1 MYSRFR
7 KLLRA
12 TVKIAAYTRNAAAAL
27 AALAGAALVI
37 LLVQNPLHDAVATAL
52 YVTYKAD
59 RENRLEW
66 QDAFRSLKDEQHT
79 SREISTDRAEYA
91 FWLLTRSLSKSEL
104 SDHLIEIPS
113 RHVTEIK
120 FFVLDSVG
128 AVLEDGYADRNSTN
142 GHIRHSRAGYVIDV
156 ARCESSCRILLSVKS
171 VGPAR
176 LNALLRSTADIE
188 SSESFFERSGGV
200 LFGSLLMIAAFSF
213 LIALLSREFTFFL
226 FGAWVIV
233 SLRLSSYTAGWD
245 MGWLGAPLVE
255 DFPIASRNVPLAS
268 YALLTVAL
276 FWSIFRKEVVQL
288 HATTLIRILFSIS
301 LALLCAAS
309 VLSHKTFLP
318 ILWAV
323 VIPCVATL
331 IALTIRIYL
340 RTGSSSA
347 AWYGASWLATFS
359 GALGDVAYAAGLTSG
374 KPTLANSLAASLA
387 GALLAGIAIAQRLNH
402 ERTGRLKAQRKTL
415 VALEGIREMYER
427 IPIGLFALREDGT
440 IRISNPAFE
449 HLTRSIYYRNNDIGV
464 SIDDIFGN
472 GTLDRLQR
480 SAAHSVDQD
489 IELHVASPNSG
500 VKRWFLAKVTAK
512 GNSIEGSIQ
521 DITERKEAE
530 AQLRHLVD
538 HDALTGLSNRRGL
551 ERSMSEAQSM
561 VAQGVPCAVAHLALD
576 RFKLINDLY
585 GHGVGDTML
594 QMAASRLMQTVR
606 ARDHV
611 ARMADSFVVVFFDCP
626 DFATLGLSERLRE
639 VIMQAPFEVDG
650 KRLDMT
656 ASVGV
661 VCFDPELGMVDTLA
675 SAGRACAEAKARGR
689 NCVVRLDDSDNR
701 LRSHLEELK
710 VVADLKRKI
719 NPDRYFLDFQ
729 PIVSLHR
736 PDESLNYEVL
746 LRMRDEFGGVIPPG
760 RFIGAAERNG
770 LMSDIDR
777 WVLRSTLE
785 WLDTHP
791 AHRDRL
797 AFATIN
803 ISGASLNDSRFIDDA
818 FAMIADHPLAMPKL
832 CFEITESVALNDLNS
847 TRRFIDRVRQYG
859 SKLALDDFGAGYTSF
874 NYLKEIPADFIKID
888 GSFVRDINLNP
899 ANYAIT
905 RTIVDLTHELG
916 MRSIAEWAETPE
928 TVEALIELGVDYG
941 QGFGLA
947 RAMDKQIVTD
957 AASCG
962 TLVRDR
968 RVLEIFATLSRD
980 GVIAGN

>member
-1 MYSRFR
+1 
-7 KLLRA
+7 
-12 TVKIAAYTRNAAAAL
+12 
-27 AALAGAALVI
+27 
-37 LLVQNPLHDAVATAL
+37 
-52 YVTYKAD
+52 
-59 RENRLEW
+59 
-66 QDAFRSLKDEQHT
+66 
-79 SREISTDRAEYA
+79 
-91 FWLLTRSLSKSEL
+91 
-104 SDHLIEIPS
+104 
-113 RHVTEIK
+113 
-120 FFVLDSVG
+120 
-128 AVLEDGYADRNSTN
+128 
-142 GHIRHSRAGYVIDV
+142 
-156 ARCESSCRILLSVKS
+156 
-171 VGPAR
+171 
-176 LNALLRSTADIE
+176 
-188 SSESFFERSGGV
+188 
-200 LFGSLLMIAAFSF
+200 
-213 LIALLSREFTFFL
+213 
-226 FGAWVIV
+226 
-233 SLRLSSYTAGWD
+233 
-245 MGWLGAPLVE
+245 
-255 DFPIASRNVPLAS
+255 
-268 YALLTVAL
+268 
-276 FWSIFRKEVVQL
+276 
-288 HATTLIRILFSIS
+288 
-301 LALLCAAS
+301 
-309 VLSHKTFLP
+309 
-318 ILWAV
+318 
-323 VIPCVATL
+323 
-331 IALTIRIYL
+331 
-340 RTGSSSA
+340 
-347 AWYGASWLATFS
+347 
-359 GALGDVAYAAGLTSG
+359 
-374 KPTLANSLAASLA
+374 
-387 GALLAGIAIAQRLNH
+387 
-402 ERTGRLKAQRKTL
+402 
-415 VALEGIREMYER
+415 MYER
-427 IPIGLFALREDGT
+427 IPIGLFALNADGS
-440 IRISNPAFE
+440 IKIANPAFRRIASA
-449 HLTRSIYYRNNDIGV
+449 LMPTARIDGM
-464 SIDDIFGN
+464 SIDSLFGK
-472 GTLDRLQR
+472 GTFANFKRCADPR
-480 SAAHSVDQD
+480 SPQD
-489 IELHVASPNSG
+489 VELVFTDDATTTQH
-500 VKRWFLAKVTAK
+500 WFLAKVTTKDEA
-512 GNSIEGSIQ
+512 IEGSIQ
-521 DITERKEAE
+521 DITERKAAE
-530 AQLRHLVD
+530 ATLRHLVD
-538 HDALTGLSNRRGL
+538 HDSLTGLSNRRGL
-551 ERSMSEAQSM
+551 ERSMIEAQTM
-561 VAQGVPCAVAHLALD
+561 VAQGVPCAVAHLSLD

-594 QMAASRLMQTVR
+594 QMAAARLMQAVR
-606 ARDHV
+606 SRDHV

-639 VIMQAPFEVDG
+639 SIMQVPFEVDG

-736 PDESLNYEVL
+736 PDDSLNYEVL
-746 LRMRDEFGGVIPPG
+746 LRMRDEAGGVIQPG

-791 AHRDRL
+791 THRDRL

-928 TVEALIELGVDYG
+928 TVQALIELGVDYG

-957 AASCG
+957 ASSCA

-968 RVLEIFATLSRD
+968 RVLEIFASLSRPNALAND
-980 GVIAGN
+980 

>member
-1 MYSRFR
+1 VLRLRSFFTDLSSKALRACDLVVGAIVCSLMVAVLAIYGISSQAGSRPTSLSPNELLIIPSDDLVRSPHDALETALSPQGGTRYKATTQPPGPFWLVFKAPLLAEAKTQVIELR
-7 KLLRA
+7 MLRA
-12 TVKIAAYTRNAAAAL
+12 TNL
-27 AALAGAALVI
+27 SFWS
-37 LLVQNPLHDAVATAL
+37 
-52 YVTYKAD
+52 YKSID
-59 RENRLEW
+59 
-66 QDAFRSLKDEQHT
+66 
-79 SREISTDRAEYA
+79 
-91 FWLLTRSLSKSEL
+91 
-104 SDHLIEIPS
+104 DHLPVELEARNEKGGISVEIQADGLDHRYVVGWIDPLGLS
-113 RHVTEIK
+113 RPK
-120 FFVLDSVG
+120 AFAWDL
-128 AVLEDGYADRNSTN
+128 
-142 GHIRHSRAGYVIDV
+142 
-156 ARCESSCRILLSVKS
+156 KS
-171 VGPAR
+171 F
-176 LNALLRSTADIE
+176 
-188 SSESFFERSGGV
+188 SESQLRFERSGGSLIAVFAV
-200 LFGSLLMIAAFSF
+200 LSFLSLFVGTLNRDWSFIIFAGWLLTSLRVAAINDGWDLLWLGLNLESEFLLLILRVTLAAHPLLTAALFISLLRHELSSLNLLKPLQTAQVAFLGIFIFSPFVESRTLLPIIWGAAAIGMVLILGSLV
-213 LIALLSREFTFFL
+213 LIVAK
-226 FGAWVIV
+226 V
-233 SLRLSSYTAGWD
+233 
-245 MGWLGAPLVE
+245 
-255 DFPIASRNVPLAS
+255 RNA
-268 YALLTVAL
+268 VAL
-276 FWSIFRKEVVQL
+276 WY
-288 HATTLIRILFSIS
+288 AT
-301 LALLCAAS
+301 
-309 VLSHKTFLP
+309 
-318 ILWAV
+318 
-323 VIPCVATL
+323 
-331 IALTIRIYL
+331 
-340 RTGSSSA
+340 
-347 AWYGASWLATFS
+347 SWLLTFS
-359 GALGDVAYAAGLTSG
+359 GYFLEVAYASGILSIILPGINTQTTSIASAAVA
-374 KPTLANSLAASLA
+374 TIALAEKLRFERVERVMAQKDKLD
-387 GALLAGIAIAQRLNH
+387 ALH
-402 ERTGRLKAQRKTL
+402 RLKAT
-415 VALEGIREMYER
+415 YDS
-427 IPIGLFALREDGT
+427 IPVGLFSLNSSGT
-440 IRISNPAFE
+440 ISLYNPAFLQLFGIE
-449 HLTRSIYYRNNDIGV
+449 TNPSPTSEMTFDKLIGV
-464 SIDDIFGN
+464 GSTELLSN
-472 GTLDRLQR
+472 
-480 SAAHSVDQD
+480 SA
-489 IELHVASPNSG
+489 NSG
-500 VKRWFLAKVTAK
+500 MSEVEFSSEEHRYGKVRWFLAKVTAK